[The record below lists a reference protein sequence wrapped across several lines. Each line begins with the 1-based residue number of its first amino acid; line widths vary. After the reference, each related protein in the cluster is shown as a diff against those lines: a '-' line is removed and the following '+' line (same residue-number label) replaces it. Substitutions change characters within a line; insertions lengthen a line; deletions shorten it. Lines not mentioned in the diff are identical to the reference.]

1 MRVPGCP
8 HLHLVEMGRVE
19 HVLAPALYHQ
29 GVVGDV
35 AVGGQH
41 LQPVA
46 TQRRVASKIFLVN
59 LIHKIFLCQAI

>member
-8 HLHLVEMGRVE
+8 NLHLVEMGRVE
-19 HVLAPALYHQ
+19 YVLAPALYHR

-46 TQRRVASKIFLVN
+46 TQRHVASKIFLVN
-59 LIHKIFLCQAI
+59 LIHQIFLSQAI